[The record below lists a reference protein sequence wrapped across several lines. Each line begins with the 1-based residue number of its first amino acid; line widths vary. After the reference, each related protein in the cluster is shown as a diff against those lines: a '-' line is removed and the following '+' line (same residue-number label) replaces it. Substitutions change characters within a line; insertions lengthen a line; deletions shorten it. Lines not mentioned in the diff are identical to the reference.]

1 MDFYEIK
8 ERALKSGTTEVR
20 PAWRVLRFKDLMIR
34 GKSFYAVYN
43 PETHFWSTEE
53 YDLMRIVDA
62 DVARRFREASERV
75 DGSVWA
81 RYLGDYDSKTYS
93 DYKAWM
99 SKLPDVYHP
108 LDGGILFSDQTPRR
122 EDYATRTLTYSL
134 SDDPCP
140 AYEELMSTLYDP
152 DEREKLEWGIGA
164 VFTGDSKWIQKFF
177 VLYGSAGSG
186 KSTFLNLLSRL
197 LDDHICHFDAAA
209 LGLVSD
215 QFALEPFK
223 TNPRVA
229 IQHDGNLSRISDN
242 SRLNSLISHERMV
255 MNEKGKSLYEFKSEA
270 MLFIGTNLP
279 VRITDSKSGLTRRLI
294 DVEPSGRKLDIHRYN
309 DIMSRIE
316 DERGSVVNR
325 CIEVYKTKGSS
336 YYDDYKPIGMMSM
349 TNPIFNF
356 LDFYR
361 DELKD
366 EEGLPLRRIYDMY
379 KEYSQTYSDGNMY
392 PMYKFKDEIRDYFEE
407 FHDRLMIDGTYRRK
421 VYKGLR
427 ESKFSQGEK
436 TESPIPD
443 WTEMSE
449 RDSYLDEL
457 YKDQPAQYANEN
469 GLPAYHWDDVTTTL
483 KDLDTRKEHYVL
495 VPERDIVIDIDLDKD
510 RTRCLEEA
518 RKWIPSYAEL
528 SRSGGGVHIHY
539 RYPGDPSE
547 LSRMVAPGVECKVY
561 SGKSALRRR
570 LTECTDHQG
579 LTEVEVGY
587 LPVKEQPVIKQEV
600 MQSEKSIRKL
610 ISRNLRKEIHPGT
623 KPSID
628 FIKKIL
634 DDAYESGMPYDVSDI
649 RQKVLTFAMKST
661 HQADYCIKL
670 VQEMHFSS
678 EHDHEEEFEEPTDDD
693 TPIIFDVEVFP
704 NLFLVNWKVRG
715 SDEIQ
720 RMINP
725 MPNEI
730 SDLAEK
736 RLVGFNNR
744 RYDNHILY
752 GRILGYSNEQL
763 YHLSRKI
770 INNLIKEGFR
780 EAYNLSY
787 TDIYD
792 FAAKKQSL
800 KKWEIEL
807 GIHHKELGLPW
818 DEPVPEDRWEE
829 VAAYCD
835 NDVIATEKVW
845 DHLEADWEARQILAA
860 IAGLPVNSSTNNLTT
875 RIIFQ
880 GQRNTQQY
888 LRYTD
893 LSEMFPGYKYEYGK
907 STYRGEEVGE
917 GGYVY
922 AEPGYHENVALL
934 DIASMH
940 PTSIE
945 NLQLFGPYTKRY
957 SELKRARILIK
968 HKQLD
973 EARKILNGALAPYL
987 DDDSNLDA
995 LAYALKIALNS
1006 TYGLTAAKFDNPL
1019 RDPRNMDNIVAK
1031 RGALFMVDLK
1041 HFVQEKGYTVAHIKT
1056 DSIKI
1061 PNADDRIISEVFE
1074 FGRRYGYVFEHEA
1087 TYDRMLLANDAVYI
1101 AHDKDGWHATGKQF
1115 QEPLV
1120 FKTIFSG
1127 DPLDLEDVAQTRSVT
1142 TRMFLEFGEDDRKF
1156 VGRVGSFL
1164 PVDPGTPG
1172 AGRLVRENHRTDKE
1186 GNELISYGDVSGC
1199 KGYLWLDYEDVQ
1211 GDWRDVYDDRYG
1223 RQLVDAAMDQIRK
1236 WTDVDAFLTV

>member
-20 PAWRVLRFKDLMIR
+20 PAWHVLRFKDLMIR

-62 DVARRFREASERV
+62 DVARRFEEASERV

-108 LDGGILFSDQTPRR
+108 LDSKILFKDQSPRR
-122 EDYATRTLTYSL
+122 EDYATRTLSYSL

-152 DEREKLEWGIGA
+152 DEREKLEWGIGS

-186 KSTFLNLLSRL
+186 KSTVLNLISRL
-197 LDDHICHFDAAA
+197 LDDRASFFDAAA
-209 LGLVSD
+209 LGRPSD

-223 TNPRVA
+223 LNPRVA
-229 IQHDGNLSRISDN
+229 IQHDGNLSKIADN
-242 SRLNSLISHERMV
+242 SRLNSLISHESMV

-270 MLFIGTNLP
+270 MLFVGTNLP

-294 DVEPSGRKLDIHRYN
+294 DVEPSGRKLDIRRYN
-309 DIMSRIE
+309 YIMDRIE
-316 DERGSVVNR
+316 DERGSIVKH
-325 CIEVYKTKGSS
+325 CLDLYKSKGPS
-336 YYDDYKPIGMMSM
+336 YYDDYKPIGMMSK

-356 LDFYR
+356 LDFYQ
-361 DELKD
+361 DELDD
-366 EEGLPLRRIYDMY
+366 EDGVTLKRIYEMY
-379 KEYSQTYSDGNMY
+379 KEYSQTYSDGYMY
-392 PMYKFKDEIRDYFEE
+392 PMYRFKDEIRDYFEE
-407 FHDRLMIDGTYRRK
+407 FHDRIMIDGTRRRK
-421 VYKGLR
+421 VYKGLLK
-427 ESKFSQGEK
+427 SKFSQGEK

-443 WTEMSE
+443 WTDMSE
-449 RDSYLDEL
+449 RESYLDEL
-457 YKDQPAQYANEN
+457 YRDQPAQYANEN
-469 GLPAYHWDDVTTTL
+469 GLPSYRWDDVTTTL
-483 KDLDTRKEHYVL
+483 KDLDTGKEHYVL

-649 RQKVLTFAMKST
+649 RQKVLTFAMRST

-678 EHDHEEEFEEPTDDD
+678 EHDHEDEFEEPTDD

-725 MPNEI
+725 TPNEI

-752 GRILGYSNEQL
+752 GRMLGYSNEQL

-770 INNLIKEGFR
+770 ISNLIKEGFK

-800 KKWEIEL
+800 KRWEIEL

-818 DEPVPEDRWEE
+818 DEQVPEDRWEE
-829 VAAYCD
+829 VAAYCE

-845 DHLEADWEARQILAA
+845 DHLEADWEARQILAS

-968 HKQLD
+968 HKELD
-973 EARKILNGALAPYL
+973 EAREILNGALAPYL

-1019 RDPRNMDNIVAK
+1019 RDPRNVDNIVAK

-1164 PVDPGTPG
+1164 PVVPGTPG

-1199 KGYLWLDYEDVQ
+1199 KGYRWLDYEDVQ

-1236 WTDVDAFLTV
+1236 WTDVDTFLTV

>member
-43 PETHFWSTEE
+43 PDTHFWSTEE

-62 DVARRFREASERV
+62 DVARRFKEASERV

-108 LDGGILFSDQTPRR
+108 LDSGILFADQTPRR

-140 AYEELMSTLYDP
+140 AYDELISTLYDP
-152 DEREKLEWGIGA
+152 DEREKLEWGIGS

-186 KSTFLNLLSRL
+186 KSTVLNLISRL
-197 LDDHICHFDAAA
+197 LDDHIGKFDAAA
-209 LGLVSD
+209 LGRPSD

-223 TNPRVA
+223 SNPRVA
-229 IQHDGNLSRISDN
+229 IQHDGNLVRITDN
-242 SRLNSLISHERMV
+242 SRLNSLISHEPMV
-255 MNEKGKSLYEFKSEA
+255 MNEKGKSLYDFKSEA
-270 MLFIGTNLP
+270 MLFVGTNLP

-294 DVEPSGRKLDIHRYN
+294 DVEPSGRKLDIRRYN
-309 DIMSRIE
+309 DIMDRIE
-316 DERGSVVNR
+316 SERGSIVR
-325 CIEVYKTKGSS
+325 HCIEVYKTKGSS
-336 YYDDYKPIGMMSM
+336 YYDDYKPIGMMSK

-361 DELKD
+361 DELDD
-366 EEGLPLRRIYDMY
+366 EDGISLKRIYEMY
-379 KEYSQTYSDGNMY
+379 KEYSQTYSDGAMY

-407 FHDRLMIDGTYRRK
+407 FHDRLMIDGIYRRK
-421 VYKGLR
+421 VYKGLLK
-427 ESKFSQGEK
+427 SKFSQGKK

-443 WTEMSE
+443 WTDMSE

-457 YKDQPAQYANEN
+457 YKDQLAQYANEN
-469 GLPAYHWDDVTTTL
+469 GLPAYRWDDVTTTL

-547 LSRMVAPGVECKVY
+547 LSRMVAPGIECKVY

-587 LPVKEQPVIKQEV
+587 LPVKEQSVIKQEV

-670 VQEMHFSS
+670 VQEMRFSS
-678 EHDHEEEFEEPTDDD
+678 EHDHEEEFEEPTDD

-725 MPNEI
+725 TPNEI

-736 RLVGFNNR
+736 KLVGFNNR

-752 GRILGYSNEQL
+752 GRMLGYSNEQL

-770 INNLIKEGFR
+770 ISNLIREGFK

-800 KKWEIEL
+800 KRWEIEL

-845 DHLEADWEARQILAA
+845 DHLEADWEARQILAS

-922 AEPGYHENVALL
+922 AEPGYHKNVALL

-968 HKQLD
+968 HKELD

-987 DDDSNLDA
+987 DDESNLDA

-1019 RDPRNMDNIVAK
+1019 RDPRNVDNIVAK

-1074 FGRRYGYVFEHEA
+1074 FGRRYGYIFEHEA

-1199 KGYLWLDYEDVQ
+1199 KGYRWLDYEDVQ

>member
-62 DVARRFREASERV
+62 DVARRFEEASERV

-108 LDGGILFSDQTPRR
+108 LDGGILFADQTPRR

-197 LDDHICHFDAAA
+197 LDDHIGQFDAAA
-209 LGLVSD
+209 LGRPSD

-223 TNPRVA
+223 SNPRVA
-229 IQHDGNLSRISDN
+229 IQHDGNLARIADN
-242 SRLNSLISHERMV
+242 SRLNSLISHETMV
-255 MNEKGKSLYEFKSEA
+255 MNEKGKSLYSFTPEA
-270 MLFIGTNLP
+270 MLFVGTNLP

-294 DVEPSGRKLDIHRYN
+294 DVEPSGRKLDIRRYN
-309 DIMSRIE
+309 DIMDRIE
-316 DERGSVVNR
+316 DERGSIANH
-325 CIEVYKTKGSS
+325 CIKLYRTKGSS
-336 YYDDYKPIGMMSM
+336 YYDDYKPIGMMSK

-356 LDFYR
+356 LDFYS
-361 DELKD
+361 DELDTEDGVSLK
-366 EEGLPLRRIYDMY
+366 RIYEMY
-379 KEYSQTYSDGNMY
+379 KEYSQSYSDGYVY
-392 PMYKFKDEIRDYFEE
+392 PMFRFKDEIRDYFEE
-407 FHDRLMIDGTYRRK
+407 FHDRIMIHGVSRRK
-421 VYKGLR
+421 VYKGLLK
-427 ESKFSQGEK
+427 SKFSQGER

-443 WTEMSE
+443 WTDMSE

-469 GLPAYHWDDVTTTL
+469 GLPAYRWDDVTTTL
-483 KDLDTRKEHYVL
+483 KDLDTGKEHYVL

-561 SGKSALRRR
+561 SGKSSLRRR

-579 LTEVEVGY
+579 LTEVEIGY

-600 MQSEKSIRKL
+600 MQNEKSIRKL

-678 EHDHEEEFEEPTDDD
+678 EQDHEEDFEEPTDD

-725 MPNEI
+725 TPNEI

-736 RLVGFNNR
+736 KLVGFNNR

-770 INNLIKEGFR
+770 ITNLIREGFK

-800 KKWEIEL
+800 KRWEIEL

-818 DEPVPEDRWEE
+818 DEPVPEERWEE

-845 DHLEADWEARQILAA
+845 DHLEADWEARQILAS

-907 STYRGEEVGE
+907 STYRGEAVGE

-968 HKQLD
+968 HKELD

-987 DDDSNLDA
+987 DDESNLDA

-1019 RDPRNMDNIVAK
+1019 RDPRNVDNIVAK

-1074 FGRRYGYVFEHEA
+1074 FGRRYGYIFEHEA

-1101 AHDKDGWHATGKQF
+1101 AHDEDGWHATGKQF

-1223 RQLVDAAMDQIRK
+1223 RQLVDAALEQIGK

>member
-62 DVARRFREASERV
+62 DVARHFKETSERV
-75 DGSVWA
+75 EGSVWP

-108 LDGGILFSDQTPRR
+108 LDGGILFQNQTPRR
-122 EDYATRTLTYSL
+122 EDYATRTLSYSL

-152 DEREKLEWGIGA
+152 DEREKLEWGIGS
-164 VFTGDSKWIQKFF
+164 VFTGDSAWIQKFF

-186 KSTFLNLLSRL
+186 KSTVLNLISRL
-197 LDDHICHFDAAA
+197 LDDHIGKFDAAS
-209 LGLVSD
+209 LGRPSD

-223 TNPRVA
+223 SNPRVA
-229 IQHDGNLSRISDN
+229 IQHDGNLARIADN
-242 SRLNSLISHERMV
+242 TRLNSLVSHEPMV
-255 MNEKGKSLYEFKSEA
+255 MNEKGKSLYTFKSEA
-270 MLFIGTNLP
+270 MLFVGTNLP

-294 DVEPSGRKLDIHRYN
+294 DVEPSGRKLDIRRYN
-309 DIMSRIE
+309 DIMDRIE
-316 DERGSVVNR
+316 DERGSIVKHCVDL
-325 CIEVYKTKGSS
+325 YKSKGSS
-336 YYDDYKPIGMMSM
+336 YYDDYKPIGMMSK

-356 LDFYR
+356 LDFYQ
-361 DELKD
+361 DELND
-366 EEGLPLRRIYDMY
+366 EEGVSLKRIYEMY

-392 PMYKFKDEIRDYFEE
+392 PMFRFKDEIRDYFEE
-407 FHDRLMIDGTYRRK
+407 FHDRIMIDGVSRRK
-421 VYKGLR
+421 VYKGLLK
-427 ESKFSQGEK
+427 SKFSQGEK

-443 WTEMSE
+443 WTDMSE

-469 GLPAYHWDDVTTTL
+469 GLPAYRWDDVTTTL

-587 LPVKEQPVIKQEV
+587 LPVKEQSVIKQEV

-649 RQKVLTFAMKST
+649 RQKVLTFAMRST

-678 EHDHEEEFEEPTDDD
+678 EQDHEEEFEEPTDD

-715 SDEIQ
+715 SNEIQ

-725 MPNEI
+725 TPNEI

-752 GRILGYSNEQL
+752 GRMLGYSNEQL

-770 INNLIKEGFR
+770 ISNLIKEGFK

-800 KKWEIEL
+800 KRWEIEL

-818 DEPVPEDRWEE
+818 DEPVPEDSWEE

-845 DHLEADWEARQILAA
+845 DHLEADWEARQILAS

-893 LSEMFPGYKYEYGK
+893 LSEMFQGYKYEYGK

-968 HKQLD
+968 HKELG
-973 EARKILNGALAPYL
+973 EAREILNGALAPYL
-987 DDDSNLDA
+987 DDESNLDA

-1019 RDPRNMDNIVAK
+1019 RDPRNVDNIVAK

-1156 VGRVGSFL
+1156 VGRVGSFI
-1164 PVDPGTPG
+1164 PVVSGTPG

>member
-43 PETHFWSTEE
+43 PETHFWSTDE

-62 DVARRFREASERV
+62 DVARRFEEASKRV

-81 RYLGDYDSKTYS
+81 RYLGDYDSKTYT

-99 SKLPDVYHP
+99 SRLPDIHHP
-108 LDGGILFSDQTPRR
+108 LDSKILFKDQSPRR
-122 EDYATRTLTYSL
+122 EDYVTRTLSYSL

-164 VFTGDSKWIQKFF
+164 VFAGDSKWIQKFF

-186 KSTFLNLLSRL
+186 KSTVLNLISRL
-197 LDDHICHFDAAA
+197 MDDQVSFFDAAA
-209 LGLVSD
+209 LGRASD

-223 TNPRVA
+223 SNPRVA
-229 IQHDGNLSRISDN
+229 IQHDGNLVKITDN
-242 SRLNSLISHERMV
+242 SRLNSLISHESMV

-270 MLFIGTNLP
+270 MLFVGTNLP

-309 DIMSRIE
+309 DIMDRIE
-316 DERGSVVNR
+316 GERGSIVKH
-325 CIEVYKTKGSS
+325 CMDLYKSKGSS
-336 YYDDYKPIGMMSM
+336 YYDDYKPISMMSK

-356 LDFYR
+356 LDFYQ
-361 DELKD
+361 DELD
-366 EEGLPLRRIYDMY
+366 DAEGVTLKRIYEMY
-379 KEYSQTYSDGNMY
+379 KEYSQTYSDGSMY

-407 FHDRLMIDGTYRRK
+407 FHDRLMIDGDRRRK
-421 VYKGLR
+421 VYKGLLK
-427 ESKFSQGEK
+427 SKFSQGEK
-436 TESPIPD
+436 TESPISD
-443 WTEMSE
+443 WTDMSE

-457 YKDQPAQYANEN
+457 YKDQSAQYANES
-469 GLPAYHWDDVTTTL
+469 GLPAYRWDDVTTTL

-518 RKWIPSYAEL
+518 RKWVPSYAEL

-587 LPVKEQPVIKQEV
+587 LPVKEQSVIKQEV

-661 HQADYCIKL
+661 HQSDYCIKL

-678 EHDHEEEFEEPTDDD
+678 EHDHEEEFEEPTDD

-725 MPNEI
+725 TPNEI

-736 RLVGFNNR
+736 KLVGFNNR

-752 GRILGYSNEQL
+752 GRMLGYSNIQL

-770 INNLIKEGFR
+770 INNLIKEGFK

-800 KKWEIEL
+800 KRWEIEL

-845 DHLEADWEARQILAA
+845 DNLEADWEARQILAS

-917 GGYVY
+917 GGYVSS
-922 AEPGYHENVALL
+922 EPGYHENVALL

-957 SELKRARILIK
+957 SELKKARILIK
-968 HKQLD
+968 HKELD

-987 DDDSNLDA
+987 DDESNLDA

-1019 RDPRNMDNIVAK
+1019 RDPRNVDNIVAK

-1074 FGRRYGYVFEHEA
+1074 FGKKYGYTFEHEA
-1087 TYDRMLLANDAVYI
+1087 TYDRMLLVNDAVYI

-1115 QEPLV
+1115 QEPV
-1120 FKTIFSG
+1120 VYKTLFTG
-1127 DPLDLEDVAQTRSVT
+1127 DPLALEDVAQTRSVT
-1142 TRMFLEFGEDDRKF
+1142 TRMLLEFGENDRKF

-1164 PVDPGTPG
+1164 PVVPGTPG

-1199 KGYLWLDYEDVQ
+1199 KGYRWLDYEDVQ

-1223 RQLVDAAMDQIRK
+1223 RQLVDAALDQIRK

>member
-1 MDFYEIK
+1 
-8 ERALKSGTTEVR
+8 
-20 PAWRVLRFKDLMIR
+20 
-34 GKSFYAVYN
+34 
-43 PETHFWSTEE
+43 
-53 YDLMRIVDA
+53 
-62 DVARRFREASERV
+62 
-75 DGSVWA
+75 
-81 RYLGDYDSKTYS
+81 
-93 DYKAWM
+93 
-99 SKLPDVYHP
+99 
-108 LDGGILFSDQTPRR
+108 
-122 EDYATRTLTYSL
+122 
-134 SDDPCP
+134 
-140 AYEELMSTLYDP
+140 
-152 DEREKLEWGIGA
+152 
-164 VFTGDSKWIQKFF
+164 
-177 VLYGSAGSG
+177 
-186 KSTFLNLLSRL
+186 
-197 LDDHICHFDAAA
+197 
-209 LGLVSD
+209 
-215 QFALEPFK
+215 
-223 TNPRVA
+223 
-229 IQHDGNLSRISDN
+229 
-242 SRLNSLISHERMV
+242 
-255 MNEKGKSLYEFKSEA
+255 MNEKGKSLYTFKSEA
-270 MLFIGTNLP
+270 MLFVGTNLP

-294 DVEPSGRKLDIHRYN
+294 DVEPSGRKLDIRRYN
-309 DIMSRIE
+309 DIMDRIE
-316 DERGSVVNR
+316 GERGSIVNH
-325 CIEVYKTKGSS
+325 CIEVYKAKGSS
-336 YYDDYKPIGMMSM
+336 YYDDYKPISMMSK

-366 EEGLPLRRIYDMY
+366 EEGLPLRRIYEMY
-379 KEYSQTYSDGNMY
+379 KEYSQAYSDGHVY
-392 PMYKFKDEIRDYFEE
+392 PMYKFKDEIQDYFEE
-407 FHDRLMIDGTYRRK
+407 FHDRLMIDGVYRRK

-469 GLPAYHWDDVTTTL
+469 GLPSYRWDDVTTTL

-579 LTEVEVGY
+579 LTEVEIGY

-600 MQSEKSIRKL
+600 MQNEKSIRKL

-678 EHDHEEEFEEPTDDD
+678 EHDHEEEFEEPTDD

-725 MPNEI
+725 TPNEI

-736 RLVGFNNR
+736 KLVGFNNR

-752 GRILGYSNEQL
+752 GRMLGYSNEQL

-770 INNLIKEGFR
+770 ISNLIKEGFK

-800 KKWEIEL
+800 KRWEIEL

-818 DEPVPEDRWEE
+818 DEPVPEEMWEE

-860 IAGLPVNSSTNNLTT
+860 IAGLPVNSSTNKLTT
-875 RIIFQ
+875 QIIFQ
-880 GQRNTQQY
+880 GQRDTQKY
-888 LRYTD
+888 LQYTD

-922 AEPGYHENVALL
+922 AEPGCHENVALL

-968 HKQLD
+968 HKELD

-987 DDDSNLDA
+987 DDESNLDA

-1019 RDPRNMDNIVAK
+1019 RDPRNVDNIVAK

-1074 FGRRYGYVFEHEA
+1074 FGRRYGYMFEHEA

-1186 GNELISYGDVSGC
+1186 GNELIYYGDVSGC
-1199 KGYLWLDYEDVQ
+1199 KGYRWLDYEDVQ

-1236 WTDVDAFLTV
+1236 WTDVDIFLAA

>member
-43 PETHFWSTEE
+43 PETHFWSTDE

-62 DVARRFREASERV
+62 DVSRRFEEASERV
-75 DGSVWA
+75 DGSIWA
-81 RYLGDYDSKTYS
+81 RYLGDYDSKTYT

-99 SKLPDVYHP
+99 SKLPDVYRP
-108 LDGGILFSDQTPRR
+108 LDSKILFADQTPRR

-152 DEREKLEWGIGA
+152 DEREKLEWGIGS
-164 VFTGDSKWIQKFF
+164 VFAGDSKWIQKFF

-270 MLFIGTNLP
+270 MLFVGTNLP

-309 DIMSRIE
+309 DIMSHIE
-316 DERGSVVNR
+316 EERGSIVR
-325 CIEVYKTKGSS
+325 HCIEVYRTKGSS
-336 YYDDYKPIGMMSM
+336 YYDDYKPIGMMSK

-366 EEGLPLRRIYDMY
+366 EEGVPLRRIYDMY

-427 ESKFSQGEK
+427 ESKFSQGDK
-436 TESPIPD
+436 SESPIPD
-443 WTEMSE
+443 WTDMSE
-449 RDSYLDEL
+449 RGSYLDEL

-469 GLPAYHWDDVTTTL
+469 GLPSYRWDDVTTTL

-510 RTRCLEEA
+510 RARCLEEA

-570 LTECTDHQG
+570 LTECTNHQG
-579 LTEVEVGY
+579 LTEVEIGY
-587 LPVKEQPVIKQEV
+587 LPIKEQPVIKQEV
-600 MQSEKSIRKL
+600 MQNEKSIRKL

-678 EHDHEEEFEEPTDDD
+678 EQDHEEDFEEPTDD

-725 MPNEI
+725 TPNEI

-752 GRILGYSNEQL
+752 GRMLGYSNEQL

-770 INNLIKEGFR
+770 ISNLIKEGFK

-800 KKWEIEL
+800 KRWEIEL

-845 DHLEADWEARQILAA
+845 DHLEADWEARQILAS

-888 LRYTD
+888 LRYTE

-968 HKQLD
+968 HKELD

-987 DDDSNLDA
+987 DDESNLDA

-1019 RDPRNMDNIVAK
+1019 RDPRNVDNIVAK

-1164 PVDPGTPG
+1164 PVVPGTPG

-1223 RQLVDAAMDQIRK
+1223 RQLVDAAMDQIGK

>member
-20 PAWRVLRFKDLMIR
+20 PAWRILRFKDLMIR

-62 DVARRFREASERV
+62 DVTRRFEEASERV

-99 SKLPDVYHP
+99 SKLPDVHHP
-108 LDGGILFSDQTPRR
+108 LDSKILFADQTPRR
-122 EDYATRTLTYSL
+122 EDYVTRRLSYSL
-134 SDDPCP
+134 SDGPCP

-186 KSTFLNLLSRL
+186 KSTVLNLISRL
-197 LDDHICHFDAAA
+197 MDDRIAFFDAAA
-209 LGLVSD
+209 LGRASD

-223 TNPRVA
+223 SNPRVA
-229 IQHDGNLSRISDN
+229 IQHDGNLVRITDN
-242 SRLNSLISHERMV
+242 SRLNSLISHESMV
-255 MNEKGKSLYEFKSEA
+255 MNEKGKSLYTFKSEA
-270 MLFIGTNLP
+270 MLFVGTNLP

-309 DIMSRIE
+309 EIMDRIE
-316 DERGSVVNR
+316 DERGSIVNH
-325 CIEVYKTKGSS
+325 CIKVYRTKGSS
-336 YYDDYKPIGMMSM
+336 YYDDYKPIGMMSK

-356 LDFYR
+356 LDFYS
-361 DELKD
+361 DELDSEDGISLK
-366 EEGLPLRRIYDMY
+366 RIYEMY
-379 KEYSQTYSDGNMY
+379 KEYSQTYSDGAMY

-407 FHDRLMIDGTYRRK
+407 FHDRIMLDGVSRRK
-421 VYKGLR
+421 VYKGFLK
-427 ESKFSQGEK
+427 SKFSQGEK
-436 TESPIPD
+436 LESPIPD
-443 WTEMSE
+443 WTDMSE

-469 GLPAYHWDDVTTTL
+469 GLPAYRWDDVTTTL

-587 LPVKEQPVIKQEV
+587 LPVKEQSVIKQEV

-634 DDAYESGMPYDVSDI
+634 DDAYESGMSYDVSDI

-678 EHDHEEEFEEPTDDD
+678 EHDHEEEFEEPTDD

-725 MPNEI
+725 TPNEI

-736 RLVGFNNR
+736 KLVGFNNR

-752 GRILGYSNEQL
+752 GRMLGYSNEQL

-770 INNLIKEGFR
+770 INNLIKEGFK

-800 KKWEIEL
+800 KRWEIEL

-845 DHLEADWEARQILAA
+845 DHLEADWEARQILAS

-968 HKQLD
+968 HKELD
-973 EARKILNGALAPYL
+973 EAREILNGALAPYL
-987 DDDSNLDA
+987 DDESNLDA

-1019 RDPRNMDNIVAK
+1019 RDPRNVDNIVAK

-1041 HFVQEKGYTVAHIKT
+1041 HFVQEKGYAVAHIKT

-1074 FGRRYGYVFEHEA
+1074 FGRRYGYIFEHEA

-1127 DPLDLEDVAQTRSVT
+1127 DSLDLEDVAQTRSVT

-1164 PVDPGTPG
+1164 PVVPGTPG

-1199 KGYLWLDYEDVQ
+1199 KGYRWLDYEDVQ

>member
-43 PETHFWSTEE
+43 PDTHFWSTEE
-53 YDLMRIVDA
+53 YDLMQIVDA
-62 DVARRFREASERV
+62 DVARRFEEASERV

-108 LDGGILFSDQTPRR
+108 LDGGILFANQIPRR

-140 AYEELMSTLYDP
+140 AYEELMSALYDP

-186 KSTFLNLLSRL
+186 KSTVLNLISRL
-197 LDDHICHFDAAA
+197 LDGHVGQFDAAA
-209 LGLVSD
+209 LGRPSD

-223 TNPRVA
+223 SNPRVA
-229 IQHDGNLSRISDN
+229 IQHDGNLARIADN
-242 SRLNSLISHERMV
+242 SRLNSLVSHEKMV
-255 MNEKGKSLYEFKSEA
+255 MNEKGKSLYSFTSEA
-270 MLFIGTNLP
+270 MLFVGTNLP

-309 DIMSRIE
+309 DIMDRIE
-316 DERGSVVNR
+316 EERGSIVNH
-325 CIEVYKTKGSS
+325 CIKVYRTKGSS
-336 YYDDYKPIGMMSM
+336 YYDDYKPIGMMSK

-356 LDFYR
+356 LDFYS
-361 DELKD
+361 DELND
-366 EEGLPLRRIYDMY
+366 EDGISLKRIYEMY
-379 KEYSQTYSDGNMY
+379 KEYSQSYSDGYVY
-392 PMYKFKDEIRDYFEE
+392 PMFRFKDEIRDYFEE
-407 FHDRLMIDGTYRRK
+407 FHDRIMINGVSRRK
-421 VYKGLR
+421 VYKGLLK
-427 ESKFSQGEK
+427 SNFSQGEK
-436 TESPIPD
+436 SESPIPD
-443 WTEMSE
+443 WTDMSE
-449 RDSYLDEL
+449 RESYLDEL
-457 YKDQPAQYANEN
+457 YKDQPAQYANKN
-469 GLPAYHWDDVTTTL
+469 GLPAYRWDDVTTTL

-539 RYPGDPSE
+539 QYPGDPSE

-587 LPVKEQPVIKQEV
+587 LPVKEQSVIKQEV

-670 VQEMHFSS
+670 IQEMHFSS
-678 EHDHEEEFEEPTDDD
+678 EHYHEEEFEEPTDDD

-725 MPNEI
+725 TPNEI
-730 SDLAEK
+730 SDFAEK

-752 GRILGYSNEQL
+752 GRMLGYSNEQL

-770 INNLIKEGFR
+770 ISNLIKEGFK

-800 KKWEIEL
+800 KRWEIEL

-818 DEPVPEDRWEE
+818 DKPVPEDRWEE

-845 DHLEADWEARQILAA
+845 DHLEADWEARQILAS

-893 LSEMFPGYKYEYGK
+893 LSEMFTGYKYEYGK

-968 HKQLD
+968 HKELD
-973 EARKILNGALAPYL
+973 EARKVLNGALAPYL
-987 DDDSNLDA
+987 DDESKLDA

-1019 RDPRNMDNIVAK
+1019 RDPRNVDNIVAK

-1127 DPLDLEDVAQTRSVT
+1127 DPLGLEDVAQTRSVT

-1164 PVDPGTPG
+1164 PVVPGTPG

-1186 GNELISYGDVSGC
+1186 GNEIISYGDISGC

-1223 RQLVDAAMDQIRK
+1223 RQLVDAALDQIRK

>member
-1 MDFYEIK
+1 
-8 ERALKSGTTEVR
+8 
-20 PAWRVLRFKDLMIR
+20 MIR

-43 PETHFWSTEE
+43 PETHFWSTDE
-53 YDLMRIVDA
+53 YDLTRIVDA
-62 DVARRFREASERV
+62 DIARHFKKTSERV
-75 DGSVWA
+75 EGSVWA
-81 RYLGDYDSKTYS
+81 RYLGDYDSKTYA
-93 DYKAWM
+93 DYKSWL
-99 SKLPDVYHP
+99 SKLPDTHHP
-108 LDGGILFSDQTPRR
+108 LDGKILYVDQTPRR
-122 EDYATRTLTYSL
+122 EDYATRTLSYSL
-134 SDDPCP
+134 SDEPCT
-140 AYEELMSTLYDP
+140 AYEELMNTLYDP
-152 DEREKLEWGIGA
+152 DEREKLEWAIGS

-186 KSTFLNLLSRL
+186 KSTVLNLISRL
-197 LDDHICHFDAAA
+197 LDDHIGQFDAAA
-209 LGLVSD
+209 LGRPGD

-223 TNPRVA
+223 SNPRVA
-229 IQHDGNLSRISDN
+229 IQHDGNLARIADN
-242 SRLNSLISHERMV
+242 SRLNSLISHEPMV

-270 MLFIGTNLP
+270 MLFVGTNLP

-309 DIMSRIE
+309 YLMDRIE
-316 DERGSVVNR
+316 DERGSIVKHCVDL
-325 CIEVYKTKGSS
+325 YKSKGPS
-336 YYDDYKPIGMMSM
+336 YYDDYKPIGMMSK

-356 LDFYR
+356 LDFYQ
-361 DELKD
+361 DELDD
-366 EEGLPLRRIYDMY
+366 EDGVTLKRIYEMY
-379 KEYSQTYSDGNMY
+379 KEYSQTYSDGVMY

-407 FHDRLMIDGTYRRK
+407 FHDRVMVDGNRRRK
-421 VYKGLR
+421 VYKGLLK
-427 ESKFSQGEK
+427 SKFSQGEK
-436 TESPIPD
+436 TESPILD
-443 WTEMSE
+443 WTDMCE

-469 GLPAYHWDDVTTTL
+469 GLPSYRWDDVTTTL

-678 EHDHEEEFEEPTDDD
+678 EHDHEEEFEEPTDD

-725 MPNEI
+725 TPNEI

-752 GRILGYSNEQL
+752 GRMLGYSNEQL
-763 YHLSRKI
+763 YRLSHKI
-770 INNLIKEGFR
+770 ISNLIREGFK

-800 KKWEIEL
+800 KRWEIEL

-845 DHLEADWEARQILAA
+845 DHLEADWKARQILAS

-968 HKQLD
+968 HKELD

-987 DDDSNLDA
+987 DDESNLDA

-1019 RDPRNMDNIVAK
+1019 RDPRNVDNIVAK

-1074 FGRRYGYVFEHEA
+1074 FGRRYGYIFEHEA

-1199 KGYLWLDYEDVQ
+1199 KGYRWLDYEDVQ

-1223 RQLVDAAMDQIRK
+1223 RQLVDAAMDQIGK
-1236 WTDVDAFLTV
+1236 WTDVDAFLAA

>member
-62 DVARRFREASERV
+62 DVARRFKEASERV

-99 SKLPDVYHP
+99 SKLPDVYSP
-108 LDGGILFSDQTPRR
+108 LDSKILFKDQSPRR
-122 EDYATRTLTYSL
+122 EDHVTRTLSYSL

-140 AYEELMSTLYDP
+140 AYEELMNTLYDP
-152 DEREKLEWGIGA
+152 DEREKLEWGIGS
-164 VFTGDSKWIQKFF
+164 VFAGDSKWIQKFF

-186 KSTFLNLLSRL
+186 KSTILNLISRL
-197 LDDHICHFDAAA
+197 LDDRIAFFDAAA
-209 LGLVSD
+209 LGRASD

-223 TNPRVA
+223 SNPRVA

-242 SRLNSLISHERMV
+242 SRLNSLISHENLV
-255 MNEKGKSLYEFKSEA
+255 MNEKGKSLYTFKPEA
-270 MLFIGTNLP
+270 MLFVGTNLP

-294 DVEPSGRKLDIHRYN
+294 DVEPSGRKLNIRRYN
-309 DIMSRIE
+309 DIVDRIE
-316 DERGSVVNR
+316 SERGSIVNH
-325 CIEVYKTKGSS
+325 CIEVYRTKGSS
-336 YYDDYKPIGMMSM
+336 YYDDYTPIGMMSK

-366 EEGLPLRRIYDMY
+366 GEGLPLRRIYEMY
-379 KEYSQTYSDGNMY
+379 KEYSQAYSDGNMY

-436 TESPIPD
+436 TESPISD
-443 WTEMSE
+443 WTDMSE

-469 GLPAYHWDDVTTTL
+469 GLPSYRWGDVTTTL

-510 RTRCLEEA
+510 RTRCIEEA

-570 LTECTDHQG
+570 LTECTDHQS

-649 RQKVLTFAMKST
+649 RQKVLTFAMRST

-678 EHDHEEEFEEPTDDD
+678 EHDHEEEFEEPTDD

-725 MPNEI
+725 TPNEI

-736 RLVGFNNR
+736 KLVGFNNR

-770 INNLIKEGFR
+770 ISNLIKEGFK

-800 KKWEIEL
+800 KRWEIEL

-845 DHLEADWEARQILAA
+845 DHLEADWEARQILAS

-968 HKQLD
+968 HKELD
-973 EARKILNGALAPYL
+973 EARGILNGALAPYL
-987 DDDSNLDA
+987 DDESNLDA

-1019 RDPRNMDNIVAK
+1019 RDPRNVDNIVAK

-1199 KGYLWLDYEDVQ
+1199 KGYRWLDYEDVH

-1223 RQLVDAAMDQIRK
+1223 RQLVDAALDQIRK

>member
-62 DVARRFREASERV
+62 DVARRFEEASKRV

-81 RYLGDYDSKTYS
+81 RYLGDYDSKTYA
-93 DYKAWM
+93 DYKSWM

-108 LDGGILFSDQTPRR
+108 LDGGILFENQTPRR
-122 EDYATRTLTYSL
+122 EDYATRTLSYSL

-152 DEREKLEWGIGA
+152 DEREKLEWGIGS
-164 VFTGDSKWIQKFF
+164 VFTGDSAWIQKFF

-186 KSTFLNLLSRL
+186 KSTVLNLISRL
-197 LDDHICHFDAAA
+197 LDDHIGKFDAAS
-209 LGLVSD
+209 LGRPSD

-223 TNPRVA
+223 SNPRVA
-229 IQHDGNLSRISDN
+229 IQHDGNLARIADN
-242 SRLNSLISHERMV
+242 TRLNSLVSHEPMV
-255 MNEKGKSLYEFKSEA
+255 MNEKGKSLYTFKSEA
-270 MLFIGTNLP
+270 MLFVGTNLP

-309 DIMSRIE
+309 DIMDQIE
-316 DERGSVVNR
+316 EERGSIVKH
-325 CIEVYKTKGSS
+325 CMDFYKSKGPS
-336 YYDDYKPIGMMSM
+336 YYDDYKPIGMMSK

-356 LDFYR
+356 LDFYQ
-361 DELKD
+361 DELNN
-366 EEGLPLRRIYDMY
+366 EEGVSLKRIYEMY

-392 PMYKFKDEIRDYFEE
+392 PMFRFKDEIRDYFEE
-407 FHDRLMIDGTYRRK
+407 FHDRIMIDGVSRRK
-421 VYKGLR
+421 VYKGLLK
-427 ESKFSQGEK
+427 SKFSQGEK
-436 TESPIPD
+436 TESPVSD
-443 WTEMSE
+443 WTDMSE

-457 YKDQPAQYANEN
+457 YKNQPAQYSNEN
-469 GLPAYHWDDVTTTL
+469 GLPAYRWDNVTTTL

-570 LTECTDHQG
+570 LSECTDHQG

-587 LPVKEQPVIKQEV
+587 LPVKEQSVIKQEV

-678 EHDHEEEFEEPTDDD
+678 EHDHEEDFEESTDD
-693 TPIIFDVEVFP
+693 TPIIFDVEVFL

-715 SDEIQ
+715 SNEIQ

-725 MPNEI
+725 TPNEI

-736 RLVGFNNR
+736 KLVGFNNR

-752 GRILGYSNEQL
+752 GRMLGYSNEQL

-770 INNLIKEGFR
+770 INNLIREGFK

-800 KKWEIEL
+800 KRWEIEL

-845 DHLEADWEARQILAA
+845 DHLEADWEARQILAS
-860 IAGLPVNSSTNNLTT
+860 IAGLHVNSSTNNLTT

-968 HKQLD
+968 HKELD

-987 DDDSNLDA
+987 DDESNLDA

-1019 RDPRNMDNIVAK
+1019 RDPRNVDNIVAK

>member
-20 PAWRVLRFKDLMIR
+20 PAWRVHQFKDLMVR

-43 PETHFWSTEE
+43 PETHFWTTDE
-53 YDLMRIVDA
+53 YDLVRIVDA
-62 DVARRFREASERV
+62 DVTRHFQEASKRV
-75 DGSVWA
+75 DGSVWP

-93 DYKAWM
+93 EYKAWV
-99 SKLPDVYHP
+99 SKLSDAYRP
-108 LDGGILFSDQTPRR
+108 LDSKILFANQTPRR
-122 EDYATRTLTYSL
+122 EDYATRTLSYSL

-152 DEREKLEWGIGA
+152 DEREKLEWGIGSI
-164 VFTGDSKWIQKFF
+164 FTGDSAWIQKFF

-186 KSTFLNLLSRL
+186 KSTVLNLITRL
-197 LDDHICHFDAAA
+197 LDGHIGRFDAAA
-209 LGLVSD
+209 LGRPSD

-223 TNPRVA
+223 SNPRVA
-229 IQHDGNLSRISDN
+229 IQHDGNLSRIADN
-242 SRLNSLISHERMV
+242 SRLNSLVSHETMV
-255 MNEKGKSLYEFKSEA
+255 MNEKGKSLYDFTSEA

-294 DVEPSGRKLDIHRYN
+294 DVEPSGRKLDIRRYKE
-309 DIMSRIE
+309 IMSRIE
-316 DERGSVVNR
+316 DERGAIVKH
-325 CIEVYKTKGSS
+325 CIDLYRSKGSS

-356 LDFYR
+356 LDFYQ
-361 DELKD
+361 DELDD
-366 EEGLPLRRIYDMY
+366 EDGVPLKRIYEMY
-379 KEYSQTYSDGNMY
+379 KEYSQAYSDGTMY

-407 FHDRLMIDGTYRRK
+407 FHDRLWIDGSYRRK
-421 VYKGLR
+421 VYKGLLK
-427 ESKFSQGEK
+427 SKFSQGEK
-436 TESPIPD
+436 KESPISD
-443 WTEMSE
+443 WTEMKEQS
-449 RDSYLDEL
+449 SYLDEL
-457 YKDQPAQYANEN
+457 YKDRPAQYANEN
-469 GLPAYHWDDVTTTL
+469 GLPAKRWDDVTTTL

-495 VPERDIVIDIDLDKD
+495 APEQDVVIDIDLDKD
-510 RTRCLEEA
+510 RDKCLEEA
-518 RKWIPSYAEL
+518 RRWVPSYAEL
-528 SRSGGGVHIHY
+528 SRSGGGIHIHY
-539 RYPGDPSE
+539 RYSGDPSV
-547 LSRMVAPGVECKVY
+547 LSRLVRPGVECKVY

-570 LTECTDHQG
+570 LTECTSHQG
-579 LTEVEVGY
+579 LTTVEDGY
-587 LPVKEQPVIKQEV
+587 LPVKEKPLIRQEV
-600 MQSEKSIRKL
+600 MQNEKSIRKL
-610 ISRNLRKEIHPGT
+610 IERNLRKEFHPGT

-628 FIKKIL
+628 FIMKVL
-634 DDAYESGMPYDVSDI
+634 TDAKESGMDYDVSDM

-670 VQEMHFSS
+670 VQEMPFSS
-678 EHDHEEEFEEPTDDD
+678 ESDHEETYEEPDDG
-693 TPIIFDVEVFP
+693 TPIIYDVEVFP

-715 SDEIQ
+715 ADKIQ

-725 MPNEI
+725 TPNEI
-730 SDLAEK
+730 SDLVERK
-736 RLVGFNNR
+736 LVGFNNR

-792 FAAKKQSL
+792 SAAKKQSL

-818 DEPVPEDRWEE
+818 DEPVPEEMWEE

-860 IAGLPVNSSTNNLTT
+860 IAGLPVNSSTNKLTT
-875 RIIFQ
+875 QIIFQ
-880 GQRNTQQY
+880 GQRDTQKY
-888 LRYTD
+888 LQYTD
-893 LSEMFPGYKYEYGK
+893 LSETFPGYKYEYGK

-917 GGYVY
+917 GGYVSS
-922 AEPGYHENVALL
+922 EPGYHENVALL

-957 SELKRARILIK
+957 SELKKARILIK
-968 HKQLD
+968 HKELD

-1019 RDPRNMDNIVAK
+1019 RDPRNVDNIVAK

-1074 FGRRYGYVFEHEA
+1074 FGKKYGYTFEHEA
-1087 TYDRMLLANDAVYI
+1087 TYDRMVLVNDAVYI

-1115 QEPLV
+1115 QEPV
-1120 FKTIFSG
+1120 VYKTLFTG
-1127 DPLDLEDVAQTRSVT
+1127 DPLALEDVAQTRSVT
-1142 TRMFLEFGEDDRKF
+1142 TRMLLEFGENDRKF
-1156 VGRVGSFL
+1156 VGRVGRFI
-1164 PVDPGTPG
+1164 PVVPGTPG
-1172 AGRLVRENHRTDKE
+1172 AGRLVRENHRVDKE
-1186 GNELISYGDVSGC
+1186 GNEIMSYGDVGGC
-1199 KGYLWLDYEDVQ
+1199 KGYLWLDYEDA
-1211 GDWRDVYDDRYG
+1211 GDDWRAKLDNRYG
-1223 RQLVDAAMDQIRK
+1223 RELVDAARGQIQK
-1236 WTDVDAFLTV
+1236 YTDADAFLAT

>member
-62 DVARRFREASERV
+62 DVARRFEEASERV

-108 LDGGILFSDQTPRR
+108 LDGGILFADQTPRR
-122 EDYATRTLTYSL
+122 EDYSTRTLTYSL

-186 KSTFLNLLSRL
+186 KSTVLNLISRL
-197 LDDHICHFDAAA
+197 LDDRIGQFDAAA
-209 LGLVSD
+209 LGRPSD

-223 TNPRVA
+223 SNPRVA
-229 IQHDGNLSRISDN
+229 IQHDGNLARIADN
-242 SRLNSLISHERMV
+242 SRLNSLVSHETMV
-255 MNEKGKSLYEFKSEA
+255 MNEKGKSLYTFKSEA
-270 MLFIGTNLP
+270 MLFVGTNLP

-309 DIMSRIE
+309 DIMDRIE
-316 DERGSVVNR
+316 DERGSIVNH
-325 CIEVYKTKGSS
+325 CIKVYRTKGSS
-336 YYDDYKPIGMMSM
+336 YYDDYKPIGMMSK

-356 LDFYR
+356 LDFYS
-361 DELKD
+361 DELDSKD
-366 EEGLPLRRIYDMY
+366 GISLKRIYEMY
-379 KEYSQTYSDGNMY
+379 KEYSRSYSDGYVY
-392 PMYKFKDEIRDYFEE
+392 PMFRFKDEIRDYFEE
-407 FHDRLMIDGTYRRK
+407 FHDRIMIDGVSRRK
-421 VYKGLR
+421 VYKGLLK
-427 ESKFSQGEK
+427 SKFSQGEK

-443 WTEMSE
+443 WTNMSE

-469 GLPAYHWDDVTTTL
+469 GLPAYRWDDVTTTL
-483 KDLDTRKEHYVL
+483 KDLNTRKEHYVL

-649 RQKVLTFAMKST
+649 RQKVLTFAMRST

-678 EHDHEEEFEEPTDDD
+678 EHDHEEEFEEPTDD

-725 MPNEI
+725 TPNEI

-736 RLVGFNNR
+736 KLVGFNNR

-752 GRILGYSNEQL
+752 GRMLGYSNEQL

-770 INNLIKEGFR
+770 ITNLIREGFK

-800 KKWEIEL
+800 KRWEIEL

-845 DHLEADWEARQILAA
+845 DHLEADWEARQILAS

-968 HKQLD
+968 HKELG
-973 EARKILNGALAPYL
+973 EAREILNGALAPYL
-987 DDDSNLDA
+987 DDESNLDA

-1019 RDPRNMDNIVAK
+1019 RDPRNVDNIVAK

-1074 FGRRYGYVFEHEA
+1074 FGRRYGYIFEHEA

-1199 KGYLWLDYEDVQ
+1199 KGYLWLDYEDVH

>member
-62 DVARRFREASERV
+62 DVARHFKETSERV
-75 DGSVWA
+75 EGSVWP

-108 LDGGILFSDQTPRR
+108 LDGGILFENQTPRR
-122 EDYATRTLTYSL
+122 EDYATRTLSYSL

-152 DEREKLEWGIGA
+152 DEREKLEWGIGS
-164 VFTGDSKWIQKFF
+164 VFTGDSAWIQKFF

-186 KSTFLNLLSRL
+186 KSTVLNLISRL
-197 LDDHICHFDAAA
+197 LDDHIGKFDAAS
-209 LGLVSD
+209 LGRPSD

-223 TNPRVA
+223 SNPRVA
-229 IQHDGNLSRISDN
+229 IQHDGNLARIADN
-242 SRLNSLISHERMV
+242 TRLNSLVSHEPMV
-255 MNEKGKSLYEFKSEA
+255 MNEKGKSLYTFKSEA
-270 MLFIGTNLP
+270 MLFVGTNLP

-294 DVEPSGRKLDIHRYN
+294 DVEPSGRKLDIRRYN
-309 DIMSRIE
+309 DIMDRIE
-316 DERGSVVNR
+316 DERGSIVKHCVDL
-325 CIEVYKTKGSS
+325 YKSKGSS
-336 YYDDYKPIGMMSM
+336 YYDDYKPIGMMSK

-356 LDFYR
+356 LDFYQ
-361 DELKD
+361 DELND
-366 EEGLPLRRIYDMY
+366 EEGVSLKRIYEMY

-392 PMYKFKDEIRDYFEE
+392 PMFRFKDEIRDYFEK
-407 FHDRLMIDGTYRRK
+407 FRDRIMIDGVSRRK
-421 VYKGLR
+421 VYKGLLK
-427 ESKFSQGEK
+427 SKFSQGEK
-436 TESPIPD
+436 TESPISD
-443 WTEMSE
+443 WTDMSE

-457 YKDQPAQYANEN
+457 YKDQPAQYSNEN
-469 GLPAYHWDDVTTTL
+469 GLPAYRWDDVTTTL

-495 VPERDIVIDIDLDKD
+495 VPERDIVIDIDLNKD

-587 LPVKEQPVIKQEV
+587 LPVKEQSVIKQEV

-634 DDAYESGMPYDVSDI
+634 DDAYESGIPYDVSDI

-678 EHDHEEEFEEPTDDD
+678 EHDHEEDFEESTDD
-693 TPIIFDVEVFP
+693 TPIIFDVEVFL

-715 SDEIQ
+715 SNEIQ

-725 MPNEI
+725 TPNEI

-736 RLVGFNNR
+736 KLVGFNNR

-752 GRILGYSNEQL
+752 GRMLGYSNEQL

-770 INNLIKEGFR
+770 ISNLIREGFK

-800 KKWEIEL
+800 KRWEIEL

-845 DHLEADWEARQILAA
+845 DHLEADWEARQILAS

-968 HKQLD
+968 HKELD

-987 DDDSNLDA
+987 DDESNLDA

-1019 RDPRNMDNIVAK
+1019 RDPRNVDNIVAK

-1074 FGRRYGYVFEHEA
+1074 FGRRYGYIFEHEA

-1199 KGYLWLDYEDVQ
+1199 KGYRWLDYEDVQ

-1236 WTDVDAFLTV
+1236 WTDVDTFLTV

>member
-43 PETHFWSTEE
+43 PETHFWSTDE

-62 DVARRFREASERV
+62 DVARRFEEASKRV

-81 RYLGDYDSKTYS
+81 RYLGDYDSKTYT

-99 SKLPDVYHP
+99 SRLPDIHHP
-108 LDGGILFSDQTPRR
+108 LDSKILFKDQSPRR
-122 EDYATRTLTYSL
+122 EDYVTRTLSYSL

-140 AYEELMSTLYDP
+140 AYEKLMSTLYDP

-186 KSTFLNLLSRL
+186 KSTVLNLISRL
-197 LDDHICHFDAAA
+197 MDDQVSFFDAAA
-209 LGLVSD
+209 LGRASD

-223 TNPRVA
+223 SNPRVA
-229 IQHDGNLSRISDN
+229 IQHDGNLVKITDN
-242 SRLNSLISHERMV
+242 SRLNSLISHESMV

-270 MLFIGTNLP
+270 MLFVGTNLP

-309 DIMSRIE
+309 DIMDRIE
-316 DERGSVVNR
+316 DERGSIVKHCV
-325 CIEVYKTKGSS
+325 EVYRAKGSS
-336 YYDDYKPIGMMSM
+336 YYDDYKPISMMSK

-356 LDFYR
+356 LDFYQ
-361 DELKD
+361 DELDD
-366 EEGLPLRRIYDMY
+366 EEGVTLKRIYEMY
-379 KEYSQTYSDGNMY
+379 KEYSQTYSDGSMY

-407 FHDRLMIDGTYRRK
+407 FHDRLMIDGDRRRK
-421 VYKGLR
+421 VYKGLLK
-427 ESKFSQGEK
+427 SKFSQGEK

-443 WTEMSE
+443 WTDMSE

-469 GLPAYHWDDVTTTL
+469 GLPSYRWDDVTITL

-510 RTRCLEEA
+510 RARCLEEA

-579 LTEVEVGY
+579 LTEIEVGY

-634 DDAYESGMPYDVSDI
+634 DDAYESGVPYDVSDI

-678 EHDHEEEFEEPTDDD
+678 EQDHEEDFEEPTDD

-725 MPNEI
+725 TPNEI

-736 RLVGFNNR
+736 KLVGFNNR

-752 GRILGYSNEQL
+752 GRMLGYSNKQL

-770 INNLIKEGFR
+770 ITNLIKEGFK

-800 KKWEIEL
+800 KRWEIEL

-818 DEPVPEDRWEE
+818 DEPVPEERWEE

-845 DHLEADWEARQILAA
+845 DHLEADWEARQILAS

-893 LSEMFPGYKYEYGK
+893 LSEMFPGYKYKYGK
-907 STYRGEEVGE
+907 STYRSEEVGE

-968 HKQLD
+968 HKELD

-987 DDDSNLDA
+987 DDESNLDA

-1019 RDPRNMDNIVAK
+1019 RDPRNVDNIVAK

-1101 AHDKDGWHATGKQF
+1101 AHDEDGWHATGKQF

-1142 TRMFLEFGEDDRKF
+1142 TRMFLEFGENDRKF

-1164 PVDPGTPG
+1164 PVIPGTPG

-1199 KGYLWLDYEDVQ
+1199 KGYRWLDYEDVQ
-1211 GDWRDVYDDRYG
+1211 GDWRGMYDDRYG

>member
-20 PAWRVLRFKDLMIR
+20 PAWRVHRFKDLMVR

-43 PETHFWSTEE
+43 PETHFWSTDE
-53 YDLMRIVDA
+53 YDLTCIVDA
-62 DVARRFREASERV
+62 DVTRRFQEASKRV
-75 DGSVWA
+75 DGSVWP
-81 RYLGDYDSKTYS
+81 RYLGDYDSKTYA

-99 SKLPDVYHP
+99 SKLPDVHQP
-108 LDGGILFSDQTPRR
+108 LDSRILFANQTPRR
-122 EDYATRTLTYSL
+122 EDYATRTLSYSL

-152 DEREKLEWGIGA
+152 DEREKLEWAIGSI
-164 VFTGDSKWIQKFF
+164 FTGDSTWIQKFF

-186 KSTFLNLLSRL
+186 KSTVLNLISRL
-197 LDDHICHFDAAA
+197 LDGHIAQFDAAA
-209 LGLVSD
+209 LGRPSD

-223 TNPRVA
+223 SNPRVA
-229 IQHDGNLSRISDN
+229 IQHDGNLARIKDN
-242 SRLNSLISHERMV
+242 SRLNSLVSHEPMV
-255 MNEKGKSLYEFKSEA
+255 MNEKGKSLYTFKSEA
-270 MLFIGTNLP
+270 MLFLGTNLP
-279 VRITDSKSGLTRRLI
+279 VLITDSKSGLTRRLI
-294 DVEPSGRKLDIHRYN
+294 DVEPSGRKLDIRRYKK
-309 DIMSRIE
+309 IMSQLE
-316 DERGSVVNR
+316 DERGSIVKH
-325 CIEVYKTKGSS
+325 CMELYKSKGPS
-336 YYDDYKPIGMMSM
+336 YYDDYKPIGMMSK

-356 LDFYR
+356 LDFYQ
-361 DELKD
+361 DELDD
-366 EEGLPLRRIYDMY
+366 ENGVALKRIYEMY
-379 KEYSQTYSDGNMY
+379 KEYSQTYSDGAMY

-407 FHDRLMIDGTYRRK
+407 FHDRIMVDGTSRRK
-421 VYKGLR
+421 VYKGLLK
-427 ESKFSQGEK
+427 SKFSQGEK

-443 WTEMSE
+443 WTDMKEQP
-449 RDSYLDEL
+449 SYLDEL
-457 YKDQPAQYANEN
+457 YKDRPAQYANEN
-469 GLPAYHWDDVTTTL
+469 GLPAKRWDDVTTTL

-495 VPERDIVIDIDLDKD
+495 VPEQDVVIDIDLDKD
-510 RTRCLEEA
+510 RDKCLEEA
-518 RKWIPSYAEL
+518 RRWVPSYAEL
-528 SRSGGGVHIHY
+528 SRSGGGIHIHY
-539 RYPGDPSE
+539 RYSGDPSV
-547 LSRMVAPGVECKVY
+547 LSRLVRPGVECKVY

-570 LTECTDHQG
+570 LTECTAHQG
-579 LTEVEVGY
+579 LTTVEDGY
-587 LPVKEQPVIKQEV
+587 LPVKEKPLIRQEV
-600 MQSEKSIRKL
+600 MQNEKSIRKL
-610 ISRNLRKEIHPGT
+610 IERNLRKEFHPGT

-628 FIKKIL
+628 FIMKVL
-634 DDAYESGMPYDVSDI
+634 TDAKESGMDYDVSDM

-670 VQEMHFSS
+670 VQEMPFSS
-678 EHDHEEEFEEPTDDD
+678 ESDHEETYEEPDDD
-693 TPIIFDVEVFP
+693 TPIIYDVEVFP

-715 SDEIQ
+715 ANKIQ

-725 MPNEI
+725 TPNEI
-730 SDLAEK
+730 SDLIEK
-736 RLVGFNNR
+736 KLVGFNNR

-752 GRILGYSNEQL
+752 GRILGYSNIQL

-818 DEPVPEDRWEE
+818 DEPVPEEMWEE

-860 IAGLPVNSSTNNLTT
+860 IAGLPVNSSTNKLTT
-875 RIIFQ
+875 QIIFQ
-880 GQRNTQQY
+880 GQRDTQKY
-888 LRYTD
+888 LQYTD

-957 SELKRARILIK
+957 SELKKARILIK
-968 HKQLD
+968 HKELD

-1019 RDPRNMDNIVAK
+1019 RDPRNVDNIVAK

-1074 FGRRYGYVFEHEA
+1074 FGKKYGYTFEHEA
-1087 TYDRMLLANDAVYI
+1087 TYDRMLLVNDAVYI
-1101 AHDKDGWHATGKQF
+1101 ARDKEGWHATGKQF
-1115 QEPLV
+1115 QEPVV
-1120 FKTIFSG
+1120 FKTLFTG

-1142 TRMFLEFGEDDRKF
+1142 TRMLLEFDENDRKF
-1156 VGRVGSFL
+1156 IGRVGSFI
-1164 PVDPGTPG
+1164 PVVPGTPG
-1172 AGRLVRENHRTDKE
+1172 AGRLVRENHRVDKE
-1186 GNELISYGDVSGC
+1186 GNEVISYGDVGGC
-1199 KGYLWLDYEDVQ
+1199 KGYLWLDYEDA
-1211 GDWRDVYDDRYG
+1211 GDDWRAKLDNRYG
-1223 RQLVDAAMDQIRK
+1223 RELVDAARGQIQK
-1236 WTDVDAFLTV
+1236 YTDVDTFLTV

>member
-20 PAWRVLRFKDLMIR
+20 PAWRVHRFKDLMVR

-43 PETHFWSTEE
+43 PETHFWSTDE
-53 YDLMRIVDA
+53 YDLTCIVDA
-62 DVARRFREASERV
+62 DVTRRFQEASKRV
-75 DGSVWA
+75 DGSVWP
-81 RYLGDYDSKTYS
+81 RYLGDYDSKTYA

-99 SKLPDVYHP
+99 SKLPDVHQP
-108 LDGGILFSDQTPRR
+108 LDSRILFANQTPRR
-122 EDYATRTLTYSL
+122 EDYATRTLSYSL

-140 AYEELMSTLYDP
+140 AYEELMSTLYNP
-152 DEREKLEWGIGA
+152 DEREKLEWAIGS
-164 VFTGDSKWIQKFF
+164 VFTGDSTWIQKFF

-186 KSTFLNLLSRL
+186 KSTVLNLISRL
-197 LDDHICHFDAAA
+197 LDGHIAQFDAAA
-209 LGLVSD
+209 LGRPSD

-223 TNPRVA
+223 SNPRVA
-229 IQHDGNLSRISDN
+229 IQHDGNLARIKDN
-242 SRLNSLISHERMV
+242 SRLNSLVSHEPMV
-255 MNEKGKSLYEFKSEA
+255 MNEKGKSLYTFKSEA
-270 MLFIGTNLP
+270 MLFLGTNLP
-279 VRITDSKSGLTRRLI
+279 VLITDSKSGLTRRLI
-294 DVEPSGRKLDIHRYN
+294 DVEPSGRKLDIRRYKK
-309 DIMSRIE
+309 IMSQLE
-316 DERGSVVNR
+316 DERGSIVKH
-325 CIEVYKTKGSS
+325 CMELYKSKGPS
-336 YYDDYKPIGMMSM
+336 YYDDYKPIGMMSK

-356 LDFYR
+356 LDFYQ
-361 DELKD
+361 DELDD
-366 EEGLPLRRIYDMY
+366 ENGVALKRIYEMY
-379 KEYSQTYSDGNMY
+379 KEYSQTYSDGAMY

-407 FHDRLMIDGTYRRK
+407 FHDRIMVDGTSRRK
-421 VYKGLR
+421 VYKGLLK
-427 ESKFSQGEK
+427 SKFSQGEK
-436 TESPIPD
+436 TEIPISD
-443 WTEMSE
+443 WTEMKVQP
-449 RDSYLDEL
+449 SYLDEL
-457 YKDQPAQYANEN
+457 YKDRPAQYANEN
-469 GLPAYHWDDVTTTL
+469 GLPAKRWDDVTTTL

-495 VPERDIVIDIDLDKD
+495 VPEQDVVIDIDLDKD
-510 RTRCLEEA
+510 RDKCLEEA
-518 RKWIPSYAEL
+518 RRWVPSYAEL
-528 SRSGGGVHIHY
+528 SRSGGGIHIHY
-539 RYPGDPSE
+539 RYSGDPSV
-547 LSRMVAPGVECKVY
+547 LSRLVRPGVECKVY

-570 LTECTDHQG
+570 LTECTAHQG
-579 LTEVEVGY
+579 LTTVEDGY
-587 LPVKEQPVIKQEV
+587 LPVKEKPLIRQEV
-600 MQSEKSIRKL
+600 MQNEKSIRKL
-610 ISRNLRKEIHPGT
+610 IERNLRKEFHPGT

-628 FIKKIL
+628 FIMKVL
-634 DDAYESGMPYDVSDI
+634 TDAKESGMDYDVSDM

-670 VQEMHFSS
+670 VQEMPFSS
-678 EHDHEEEFEEPTDDD
+678 ESDHEETYEEPDDD
-693 TPIIFDVEVFP
+693 TPIIYDVEVFP

-715 SDEIQ
+715 SDKIQ

-725 MPNEI
+725 TPNEI
-730 SDLAEK
+730 SDLVERK
-736 RLVGFNNR
+736 LVGFNNR

-752 GRILGYSNEQL
+752 GRILGYSNIQL

-818 DEPVPEDRWEE
+818 DEPVPEEMWEE

-860 IAGLPVNSSTNNLTT
+860 IAGLPVNSSTNKLTT
-875 RIIFQ
+875 QIIFQ
-880 GQRNTQQY
+880 GQRDTQKY
-888 LRYTD
+888 LQYTD

-957 SELKRARILIK
+957 SELKKARILIK
-968 HKQLD
+968 HKELG

-1019 RDPRNMDNIVAK
+1019 RDPRNVDNIVAK

-1061 PNADDRIISEVFE
+1061 PNADNRIISEVFE
-1074 FGRRYGYVFEHEA
+1074 FGKKYGYTFEHEA
-1087 TYDRMLLANDAVYI
+1087 TYDRMLLVNDAVYI
-1101 AHDKDGWHATGKQF
+1101 ARDKEGWHATGKQF
-1115 QEPLV
+1115 QEPV
-1120 FKTIFSG
+1120 VYKTLFTG
-1127 DPLDLEDVAQTRSVT
+1127 DPLALEDVAQTRSVT
-1142 TRMFLEFGEDDRKF
+1142 TRMLLEFDENDRKF
-1156 VGRVGSFL
+1156 IGRVGSFI
-1164 PVDPGTPG
+1164 PVVPGTPG
-1172 AGRLVRENHRTDKE
+1172 AGRLVRENHRVDKE
-1186 GNELISYGDVSGC
+1186 GNEVISYGDVGGC
-1199 KGYLWLDYEDVQ
+1199 KGYLWLDYEDA
-1211 GDWRDVYDDRYG
+1211 GDDWRAKLDNRYG
-1223 RQLVDAAMDQIRK
+1223 RELVDAARGQIQK
-1236 WTDVDAFLTV
+1236 YTDVDTFLAA

>member
-43 PETHFWSTEE
+43 PETHFWSTNE

-62 DVARRFREASERV
+62 DVARRFEEASERV

-99 SKLPDVYHP
+99 SKLPDVYHQ
-108 LDGGILFSDQTPRR
+108 LDGGILFADQTPRR

-209 LGLVSD
+209 LGLVGD

-229 IQHDGNLSRISDN
+229 IQHDANLSRISDN

-316 DERGSVVNR
+316 DERGSIVR
-325 CIEVYKTKGSS
+325 HCIEIYKAKGSS
-336 YYDDYKPIGMMSM
+336 YYDDYKPISMMSK
-349 TNPIFNF
+349 TNPVFNF

-436 TESPIPD
+436 SESPIPD
-443 WTEMSE
+443 WTDMSE
-449 RDSYLDEL
+449 RDSYLDEF

-469 GLPAYHWDDVTTTL
+469 GLPSYRWDDVTTTL

-510 RTRCLEEA
+510 RARCLEEA

-661 HQADYCIKL
+661 HQADYCIRL
-670 VQEMHFSS
+670 VQKMHFSS
-678 EHDHEEEFEEPTDDD
+678 EHDHEEEFEEPTDD

-725 MPNEI
+725 TPNEI

-736 RLVGFNNR
+736 KLVGFNNR

-752 GRILGYSNEQL
+752 GRMLGYSNEQL

-770 INNLIKEGFR
+770 ITNLIREGFK

-800 KKWEIEL
+800 KRWEIEL

-845 DHLEADWEARQILAA
+845 DHLEADWEARQILAS

-888 LRYTD
+888 LKYTD

-968 HKQLD
+968 HKELD

-987 DDDSNLDA
+987 DDESNLDA

-1019 RDPRNMDNIVAK
+1019 RDPRNVDNIVAK

-1074 FGRRYGYVFEHEA
+1074 FGRRCGYIFEHEA

-1164 PVDPGTPG
+1164 PVVPGTPG
-1172 AGRLVRENHRTDKE
+1172 AGRLVRENHRIDKE

-1199 KGYLWLDYEDVQ
+1199 KGYRWLDYEDVQ

-1223 RQLVDAAMDQIRK
+1223 RQLVDAAIDQIRK

>member
-20 PAWRVLRFKDLMIR
+20 PAWRILRFKDLMIR

-62 DVARRFREASERV
+62 DVARRFKEASERI

-99 SKLPDVYHP
+99 SKLPDVHHP
-108 LDGGILFSDQTPRR
+108 LDSKILFADQTPRR
-122 EDYATRTLTYSL
+122 EDYVTRRLSYSL

-186 KSTFLNLLSRL
+186 KSTILNLISRL
-197 LDDHICHFDAAA
+197 LDDRITFFDAAA
-209 LGLVSD
+209 LGRASD

-223 TNPRVA
+223 SNPRVA
-229 IQHDGNLSRISDN
+229 IQHDGNLVRITDN
-242 SRLNSLISHERMV
+242 SRLNSLISHESMV
-255 MNEKGKSLYEFKSEA
+255 MNEKGKSLYTFKSEA
-270 MLFIGTNLP
+270 MLFVGTNLP

-294 DVEPSGRKLDIHRYN
+294 DVEPSGRKLDIRRYN
-309 DIMSRIE
+309 DIMDRIE
-316 DERGSVVNR
+316 GERGSIVNH
-325 CIEVYKTKGSS
+325 CIEVYKAKGSS
-336 YYDDYKPIGMMSM
+336 YYDDYKPISMMSK

-366 EEGLPLRRIYDMY
+366 EEGLPLRRIYEMY
-379 KEYSQTYSDGNMY
+379 KEYSQAYSDGHVY
-392 PMYKFKDEIRDYFEE
+392 PMYKFKDEIQDYFEE
-407 FHDRLMIDGTYRRK
+407 FHDRLMIDGVYRRK

-469 GLPAYHWDDVTTTL
+469 GLPSYRWDDVTTTL

-579 LTEVEVGY
+579 LTEVEIGY

-600 MQSEKSIRKL
+600 MQNEKSIRKL

-678 EHDHEEEFEEPTDDD
+678 EHDHEEEFEEPTDD

-725 MPNEI
+725 TPNEI

-736 RLVGFNNR
+736 KLVGFNNR

-752 GRILGYSNEQL
+752 GRMLGYSNEQL

-770 INNLIKEGFR
+770 ISNLIKEGFK

-800 KKWEIEL
+800 KRWEIEL

-818 DEPVPEDRWEE
+818 DEPVPEEMWEE

-860 IAGLPVNSSTNNLTT
+860 IAGLPVNSSTNKLTT
-875 RIIFQ
+875 QIIFQ
-880 GQRNTQQY
+880 GQRDTQKY
-888 LRYTD
+888 LQYTD

-922 AEPGYHENVALL
+922 AEPGCHENVALL

-968 HKQLD
+968 HKELD

-987 DDDSNLDA
+987 DDESNLDA

-1019 RDPRNMDNIVAK
+1019 RDPRNVDNIVAK

-1074 FGRRYGYVFEHEA
+1074 FGRRYGYMFEHEA

-1186 GNELISYGDVSGC
+1186 GNELIYYGDVSGC
-1199 KGYLWLDYEDVQ
+1199 KGYRWLDYEDVQ

-1236 WTDVDAFLTV
+1236 WTDVDIFLAA

>member
-62 DVARRFREASERV
+62 DVARRFKEASEQV

-108 LDGGILFSDQTPRR
+108 LDSGILFADQIPRR
-122 EDYATRTLTYSL
+122 EDYATRTLSYSL

-140 AYEELMSTLYDP
+140 AYEKLMCTLYDP
-152 DEREKLEWGIGA
+152 EEREKLEWGIGS

-316 DERGSVVNR
+316 DERGSIVR
-325 CIEVYKTKGSS
+325 HCIEIYKAKGSS
-336 YYDDYKPIGMMSM
+336 YYDDYKPIGMMSK

-443 WTEMSE
+443 WTDMSE
-449 RDSYLDEL
+449 RESYLDEL

-469 GLPAYHWDDVTTTL
+469 GLPAYRWDDVTTTL

-600 MQSEKSIRKL
+600 VQSEKSIRKL

-634 DDAYESGMPYDVSDI
+634 DDAYESGMSYDVSDI

-678 EHDHEEEFEEPTDDD
+678 EHDHEEEFEEPADD

-725 MPNEI
+725 TPNEI

-736 RLVGFNNR
+736 KLVGFNNR

-752 GRILGYSNEQL
+752 GRMLGYSNEQL

-770 INNLIKEGFR
+770 ISNLIKEGFK

-800 KKWEIEL
+800 KRWEIEL

-818 DEPVPEDRWEE
+818 DEPVSEDRWEE

-845 DHLEADWEARQILAA
+845 DHLEADWEARQILAS

-880 GQRNTQQY
+880 GQKNTQQY

-893 LSEMFPGYKYEYGK
+893 LSEMFQGYKYEYGK

-957 SELKRARILIK
+957 SELKRARIFIK
-968 HKQLD
+968 HKELD
-973 EARKILNGALAPYL
+973 KAREILNGALAPYL
-987 DDDSNLDA
+987 DDESNLDA

-1019 RDPRNMDNIVAK
+1019 RDPRNVDNIVAK

-1074 FGRRYGYVFEHEA
+1074 FGRCYGYTFEHEA

-1120 FKTIFSG
+1120 FKTVFSG

-1164 PVDPGTPG
+1164 PVVSGTPG

-1199 KGYLWLDYEDVQ
+1199 KGYRWLDYEDVQ

-1223 RQLVDAAMDQIRK
+1223 RQLVDAALDQIRK

>member
-43 PETHFWSTEE
+43 PDTHFWSTEE

-62 DVARRFREASERV
+62 DVARHFKETSERV
-75 DGSVWA
+75 EGSVWP

-108 LDGGILFSDQTPRR
+108 LDGGILFADQTPRR

-140 AYEELMSTLYDP
+140 AYDELMSTLYDP
-152 DEREKLEWGIGA
+152 DEREKLEWGIGS

-197 LDDHICHFDAAA
+197 LDDHIRHFDAAA

-279 VRITDSKSGLTRRLI
+279 VRITDAKSGLTRRLI

-316 DERGSVVNR
+316 DERGSIVR
-325 CIEVYKTKGSS
+325 HCIEVYKAKGSS
-336 YYDDYKPIGMMSM
+336 YYDDYKPIGMMSK

-436 TESPIPD
+436 LESPIPD
-443 WTEMSE
+443 WTDMSE

-469 GLPAYHWDDVTTTL
+469 GLPAYRWDDVTTTL

-634 DDAYESGMPYDVSDI
+634 DDAYESGMSYDVSDI

-678 EHDHEEEFEEPTDDD
+678 EHDHEEEFEEPTDD

-725 MPNEI
+725 TPNEI

-736 RLVGFNNR
+736 KLVGFNNR

-752 GRILGYSNEQL
+752 GRMLGYSNEQL

-770 INNLIKEGFR
+770 ITNLIREGFK

-800 KKWEIEL
+800 KGWEIEL

-845 DHLEADWEARQILAA
+845 DHLEADWEARQILAS

-968 HKQLD
+968 HKELD

-987 DDDSNLDA
+987 DDESNLDA

-1019 RDPRNMDNIVAK
+1019 RDPRNVDNIVAK

-1164 PVDPGTPG
+1164 PVVPGTPG

-1199 KGYLWLDYEDVQ
+1199 KGYRWLDYEDVQ

>member
-43 PETHFWSTEE
+43 PETHFWSTDE

-62 DVARRFREASERV
+62 DVARRFEEASERV

-81 RYLGDYDSKTYS
+81 RYLGDYDSKTYT

-99 SKLPDVYHP
+99 SRLPDIHHP
-108 LDGGILFSDQTPRR
+108 LDSKILFKDQSPRR
-122 EDYATRTLTYSL
+122 EDYVTRTLSYSL

-186 KSTFLNLLSRL
+186 KSTVLNLISRL
-197 LDDHICHFDAAA
+197 MDDHVSFFDAAA
-209 LGLVSD
+209 LGRTSD

-223 TNPRVA
+223 SNPRVA
-229 IQHDGNLSRISDN
+229 IQHDGNLVKITDN
-242 SRLNSLISHERMV
+242 SRLNSLISHESMV

-270 MLFIGTNLP
+270 MLFMGTNLP

-294 DVEPSGRKLDIHRYN
+294 DVEPSGRKLDIRRYN
-309 DIMSRIE
+309 DIMDRIE
-316 DERGSVVNR
+316 DERGSIVNH
-325 CIEVYKTKGSS
+325 CIEVYRTKGSS
-336 YYDDYKPIGMMSM
+336 YYDDYKPISMMSK

-356 LDFYR
+356 LDFYQ
-361 DELKD
+361 DELD
-366 EEGLPLRRIYDMY
+366 DAEGVTLKRIYEMY
-379 KEYSQTYSDGNMY
+379 KEYSQTYSDGSMY

-407 FHDRLMIDGTYRRK
+407 FHDRLMIDGDRRRK
-421 VYKGLR
+421 VYKGLLK
-427 ESKFSQGEK
+427 SKFSQGEK
-436 TESPIPD
+436 QESPIPD
-443 WTEMSE
+443 WTDMSE

-469 GLPAYHWDDVTTTL
+469 GLPAYRWDDVTTTL

-518 RKWIPSYAEL
+518 RKWFPSYAEL

-634 DDAYESGMPYDVSDI
+634 DDAYKSGMPYDVSDI

-678 EHDHEEEFEEPTDDD
+678 EHDHEEEFEEPTGD

-725 MPNEI
+725 TPNEI

-736 RLVGFNNR
+736 KLVGFNNR

-752 GRILGYSNEQL
+752 GRMLGYSNEQL

-770 INNLIKEGFR
+770 ISNLIREGFK

-800 KKWEIEL
+800 KRWEIEL

-818 DEPVPEDRWEE
+818 DEPVPEERWEE

-845 DHLEADWEARQILAA
+845 DHLEADWEARQILAS

-907 STYRGEEVGE
+907 STYRDEEVGE

-968 HKQLD
+968 HKELD

-987 DDDSNLDA
+987 DDESNLDA

-1019 RDPRNMDNIVAK
+1019 RDPRNVDNIVAK

-1120 FKTIFSG
+1120 FKTVFSG

-1164 PVDPGTPG
+1164 PVVSGTSG

-1223 RQLVDAAMDQIRK
+1223 RQLVDAALDQIRK

>member
-8 ERALKSGTTEVR
+8 ERALKSGTTELR

-43 PETHFWSTEE
+43 PETHFWSTNE
-53 YDLMRIVDA
+53 YDLTRIVDA
-62 DVARRFREASERV
+62 DVTRRFEEASKRV
-75 DGSVWA
+75 DGSIWA

-108 LDGGILFSDQTPRR
+108 LDGEILFADQTPRR

-152 DEREKLEWGIGA
+152 DEREKLEWGIGS
-164 VFTGDSKWIQKFF
+164 VFAGDSKWIQKFF

-316 DERGSVVNR
+316 DERGSIVR
-325 CIEVYKTKGSS
+325 HCIEVYKAKGPS
-336 YYDDYKPIGMMSM
+336 YYDDYKPIGMMSK

-366 EEGLPLRRIYDMY
+366 EEGLPLRRIYEMY

-443 WTEMSE
+443 WTDMSE

-469 GLPAYHWDDVTTTL
+469 GLPAYRWDDVTTTL

-547 LSRMVAPGVECKVY
+547 ISRMVAPGVECKVY

-579 LTEVEVGY
+579 LTKVEVGY

-600 MQSEKSIRKL
+600 MQNEKSIRKL

-661 HQADYCIKL
+661 HQPDYCIKL

-678 EHDHEEEFEEPTDDD
+678 EQDHEEEFEEPTDN

-725 MPNEI
+725 TPNEI

-770 INNLIKEGFR
+770 ITNLIREGFK

-800 KKWEIEL
+800 KRWEIEL

-818 DEPVPEDRWEE
+818 DEPVPEERWEE

-845 DHLEADWEARQILAA
+845 DHLEADWEARQILAS

-893 LSEMFPGYKYEYGK
+893 LSKMFPGYKYEYGK

-968 HKQLD
+968 HKELD

-987 DDDSNLDA
+987 DDESNLDA

-1019 RDPRNMDNIVAK
+1019 RDPRNVDNIVAK

-1223 RQLVDAAMDQIRK
+1223 RQLVDAALEQIGK
-1236 WTDVDAFLTV
+1236 WTDVDDFLTV

>member
-20 PAWRVLRFKDLMIR
+20 PAWRVHRFKDLMVR

-43 PETHFWSTEE
+43 PETHFWSTDE

-62 DVARRFREASERV
+62 DVTRRFQEASERV
-75 DGSVWA
+75 EGSVWA
-81 RYLGDYDSKTYS
+81 RYLGDYDSKTYA
-93 DYKAWM
+93 DYKAWI
-99 SKLPDVYHP
+99 SKLPDVYHS
-108 LDGGILFSDQTPRR
+108 LDSSILFADQTPRR
-122 EDYATRTLTYSL
+122 EDYATRTLSYSL

-140 AYEELMSTLYDP
+140 AYEELISTLYDP
-152 DEREKLEWGIGA
+152 DEREKLEWGIGS
-164 VFTGDSKWIQKFF
+164 VFAGDSAWIQKFF
-177 VLYGSAGSG
+177 VLYGSSGSG
-186 KSTFLNLLSRL
+186 KSTILNLISRL
-197 LDDHICHFDAAA
+197 LDDHIGQFDAAA
-209 LGLVSD
+209 LGRPSD

-223 TNPRVA
+223 SNPRVA
-229 IQHDGNLSRISDN
+229 IQHDGNLARIADN
-242 SRLNSLISHERMV
+242 SRLNSLVSHEPMV
-255 MNEKGKSLYEFKSEA
+255 MNEKGKSLYTFTSEA
-270 MLFIGTNLP
+270 LLFVGTNLP

-294 DVEPSGRKLDIHRYN
+294 DVEPSGRKLDIRQYKELV
-309 DIMSRIE
+309 SRIE
-316 DERGSVVNR
+316 DERGAIVNHCMDLYR
-325 CIEVYKTKGSS
+325 SKGSS
-336 YYDDYKPIGMMSM
+336 YYDDYKPVGMMSK

-361 DELKD
+361 DELDD
-366 EEGLPLRRIYDMY
+366 EDGIPLKRIYGLY

-407 FHDRLMIDGTYRRK
+407 FHDRVMIDGVRRRK
-421 VYKGLR
+421 VYKGLLK
-427 ESKFSQGEK
+427 SKFSQGEK

-443 WTEMSE
+443 WTDMSDRE
-449 RDSYLDEL
+449 SYLDEL
-457 YKDQPAQYANEN
+457 YKDRPAQYANEN
-469 GLPAYHWDDVTTTL
+469 GLPTYRWDDVTTTL

-587 LPVKEQPVIKQEV
+587 LPVKEQSVIKQEV

-649 RQKVLTFAMKST
+649 RQKVLTFAMRST

-725 MPNEI
+725 TPNEI

-736 RLVGFNNR
+736 KLVGFNNR

-752 GRILGYSNEQL
+752 GRILGYSNEQI

-770 INNLIKEGFR
+770 INNLIKEGFK

-800 KKWEIEL
+800 KRWEIEL

-845 DHLEADWEARQILAA
+845 DHLEADWEARQILAS

-968 HKQLD
+968 HKELG

-987 DDDSNLDA
+987 DSESNLDA

-1019 RDPRNMDNIVAK
+1019 RDPRNVDNIVAK

-1061 PNADDRIISEVFE
+1061 PNADDSIISDVFE
-1074 FGRRYGYVFEHEA
+1074 FGRKYGYTFEHEA

-1223 RQLVDAAMDQIRK
+1223 RQLVDAAMDQIGK
-1236 WTDVDAFLTV
+1236 WTDVDAFLTA

>member
-62 DVARRFREASERV
+62 DVARRFQEASERV

-99 SKLPDVYHP
+99 SKLPDVYHQ
-108 LDGGILFSDQTPRR
+108 LDGGILFADQTPRR

-140 AYEELMSTLYDP
+140 AYEELISTLYDP

-186 KSTFLNLLSRL
+186 KSTVLNLISRL
-197 LDDHICHFDAAA
+197 LDDHIGKFDAAA
-209 LGLVSD
+209 LGRPSD

-223 TNPRVA
+223 SNPRVA
-229 IQHDGNLSRISDN
+229 IQHDGNLVKIADN
-242 SRLNSLISHERMV
+242 SRLNSLISHEPMV
-255 MNEKGKSLYEFKSEA
+255 MNEKGKSLYSFKSEA
-270 MLFIGTNLP
+270 MLFVGTNLP

-309 DIMSRIE
+309 DIMDRIE
-316 DERGSVVNR
+316 DERGSIAKH
-325 CIEVYKTKGSS
+325 CIEVYRTKGSS
-336 YYDDYKPIGMMSM
+336 YYDDYKPIGMMSK

-356 LDFYR
+356 LDFYQ
-361 DELKD
+361 DELDDDDGISLK
-366 EEGLPLRRIYDMY
+366 RIYEMY
-379 KEYSQTYSDGNMY
+379 KEYSQTYSDGYMY

-407 FHDRLMIDGTYRRK
+407 FHDRIVIDGVRRRK
-421 VYKGLR
+421 VYKGLLK
-427 ESKFSQGEK
+427 SKFSQGEK
-436 TESPIPD
+436 SESPIPD
-443 WTEMSE
+443 WTDMSE
-449 RDSYLDEL
+449 RESYLDEL

-469 GLPAYHWDDVTTTL
+469 GLPAYRWDDVTTTL

-587 LPVKEQPVIKQEV
+587 LPVKEQLVIKQEV

-649 RQKVLTFAMKST
+649 RQKVLTFAMRST

-693 TPIIFDVEVFP
+693 TPIVFDVEVFP

-725 MPNEI
+725 TPNEI

-736 RLVGFNNR
+736 KLVGFNNR

-752 GRILGYSNEQL
+752 GRMLGYSNEQL

-770 INNLIKEGFR
+770 INNLIKEGFK

-800 KKWEIEL
+800 KRWEIEL

-818 DEPVPEDRWEE
+818 DEPVPEYRWEE

-845 DHLEADWEARQILAA
+845 DHLEADWEARQILAS

-880 GQRNTQQY
+880 GQRNTKQY

-922 AEPGYHENVALL
+922 AEPGYHENIALL

-968 HKQLD
+968 HKELD

-987 DDDSNLDA
+987 DDESNLDA

-1019 RDPRNMDNIVAK
+1019 RDPRNVDNIVAK

-1087 TYDRMLLANDAVYI
+1087 TYDRILLANDAVYI
-1101 AHDKDGWHATGKQF
+1101 AHDEDGWHATGKQF

-1127 DPLDLEDVAQTRSVT
+1127 DTLDLEDVAQTRSVT

-1164 PVDPGTPG
+1164 PVVPGTPG

-1199 KGYLWLDYEDVQ
+1199 KGYRWLDYEDVQ

-1223 RQLVDAAMDQIRK
+1223 RQLVDAALDQIRK
-1236 WTDVDAFLTV
+1236 WTDVDSFLTV

>member
-43 PETHFWSTEE
+43 PETHFWSTDE

-62 DVARRFREASERV
+62 DVARRFEEASERV

-81 RYLGDYDSKTYS
+81 RYLGDYDSKTYT

-99 SKLPDVYHP
+99 SRLPDIHHP
-108 LDGGILFSDQTPRR
+108 LDSKILFKDQSPRR
-122 EDYATRTLTYSL
+122 EDYVTRTLSYSL

-186 KSTFLNLLSRL
+186 KSTVLNLISRL
-197 LDDHICHFDAAA
+197 MDDQVSFFDAAA
-209 LGLVSD
+209 LGRASD

-223 TNPRVA
+223 SNPRVA
-229 IQHDGNLSRISDN
+229 IQHDGNLVKITDN
-242 SRLNSLISHERMV
+242 SRLNSLISHESMV

-270 MLFIGTNLP
+270 MLFVGTNLP

-309 DIMSRIE
+309 DIMDRIE
-316 DERGSVVNR
+316 DERGSIVKHCVK
-325 CIEVYKTKGSS
+325 VYRTKGSS
-336 YYDDYKPIGMMSM
+336 YYDDYKPISMMSK

-356 LDFYR
+356 LDFYQ
-361 DELKD
+361 DELD
-366 EEGLPLRRIYDMY
+366 DAEGVTLKRIYEMY
-379 KEYSQTYSDGNMY
+379 KEYSQTYSDGSMY

-407 FHDRLMIDGTYRRK
+407 FHDRLMIDGDRRRK
-421 VYKGLR
+421 VYKGLLK
-427 ESKFSQGEK
+427 SKFSQGEK
-436 TESPIPD
+436 QESPIPD
-443 WTEMSE
+443 WTDMSE

-469 GLPAYHWDDVTTTL
+469 GLPAYRWDDVTTTL

-510 RTRCLEEA
+510 RTQCLEEA

-579 LTEVEVGY
+579 LTEVEIGY

-623 KPSID
+623 KPSVD

-634 DDAYESGMPYDVSDI
+634 DDAYKSGMPYDVSDI

-678 EHDHEEEFEEPTDDD
+678 EHDHEEEFEEPTDD

-725 MPNEI
+725 TPNEI

-736 RLVGFNNR
+736 KLVGFNNR

-752 GRILGYSNEQL
+752 GRMLGYSNEQL

-770 INNLIKEGFR
+770 INNLIKEGFK

-800 KKWEIEL
+800 KRWEIEL

-845 DHLEADWEARQILAA
+845 DHLEADWEARQILAS

-968 HKQLD
+968 HKELD

-987 DDDSNLDA
+987 DDESNLDA

-1019 RDPRNMDNIVAK
+1019 RDPRNVDNIVAK

-1199 KGYLWLDYEDVQ
+1199 KGYRWLDYEDVQ

-1223 RQLVDAAMDQIRK
+1223 RQLVDAALDQIRK
-1236 WTDVDAFLTV
+1236 WTDVDAFLAA

>member
-1 MDFYEIK
+1 
-8 ERALKSGTTEVR
+8 
-20 PAWRVLRFKDLMIR
+20 
-34 GKSFYAVYN
+34 
-43 PETHFWSTEE
+43 
-53 YDLMRIVDA
+53 
-62 DVARRFREASERV
+62 
-75 DGSVWA
+75 
-81 RYLGDYDSKTYS
+81 
-93 DYKAWM
+93 
-99 SKLPDVYHP
+99 
-108 LDGGILFSDQTPRR
+108 
-122 EDYATRTLTYSL
+122 
-134 SDDPCP
+134 
-140 AYEELMSTLYDP
+140 
-152 DEREKLEWGIGA
+152 
-164 VFTGDSKWIQKFF
+164 
-177 VLYGSAGSG
+177 
-186 KSTFLNLLSRL
+186 
-197 LDDHICHFDAAA
+197 
-209 LGLVSD
+209 
-215 QFALEPFK
+215 
-223 TNPRVA
+223 
-229 IQHDGNLSRISDN
+229 
-242 SRLNSLISHERMV
+242 

-270 MLFIGTNLP
+270 MLFVGTNLP

-309 DIMSRIE
+309 DIMDRIE
-316 DERGSVVNR
+316 GERGSIVKH
-325 CIEVYKTKGSS
+325 CTDLYKSKGSS
-336 YYDDYKPIGMMSM
+336 YYDDYKPISMMSK

-356 LDFYR
+356 LDFYQ
-361 DELKD
+361 DELDD
-366 EEGLPLRRIYDMY
+366 EDGVTLKRIYEMY
-379 KEYSQTYSDGNMY
+379 KEYSQTYSDGYMY
-392 PMYKFKDEIRDYFEE
+392 PMYRFKDEIRDYFEE
-407 FHDRLMIDGTYRRK
+407 FHDRVMVDGNRRRK
-421 VYKGLR
+421 VYKGLLK
-427 ESKFSQGEK
+427 SKFSQGEK

-443 WTEMSE
+443 WTDMSE

-469 GLPAYHWDDVTTTL
+469 GLPAYRWDDVTTTL

-539 RYPGDPSE
+539 RYPGNPSE

-634 DDAYESGMPYDVSDI
+634 DDAYESGMPYDMSDI

-725 MPNEI
+725 TPNEI

-736 RLVGFNNR
+736 KLVGFNNR

-752 GRILGYSNEQL
+752 GRMLGYSNEQL

-770 INNLIKEGFR
+770 INNLIREGFK

-800 KKWEIEL
+800 KRWEIEL

-845 DHLEADWEARQILAA
+845 DHLEADWEARQILAS

-968 HKQLD
+968 HKELD

-987 DDDSNLDA
+987 DDESNLDA

-1006 TYGLTAAKFDNPL
+1006 TYGLTAAKFDNLL
-1019 RDPRNMDNIVAK
+1019 RDPRNVDNIVAK

-1164 PVDPGTPG
+1164 PVVPGTPG

-1223 RQLVDAAMDQIRK
+1223 RQLVDAALDQIRK

>member
-43 PETHFWSTEE
+43 PETHFWSTNE
-53 YDLMRIVDA
+53 YDLTRIVDA
-62 DVARRFREASERV
+62 DVARRFEEASKRV

-108 LDGGILFSDQTPRR
+108 LDSKILFADQTPRR

-152 DEREKLEWGIGA
+152 DEREKLEWGIGS

-186 KSTFLNLLSRL
+186 KSTFLNLLSKL
-197 LDDHICHFDAAA
+197 LDDHVCHFDAAA

-270 MLFIGTNLP
+270 MLFVGTNLP

-316 DERGSVVNR
+316 DERGSIVR
-325 CIEVYKTKGSS
+325 HCIEVYKAKGSS

-379 KEYSQTYSDGNMY
+379 KEYSQAYSDENMY

-443 WTEMSE
+443 WTDMSE

-457 YKDQPAQYANEN
+457 YKNQPAQYANEN
-469 GLPAYHWDDVTTTL
+469 GLPAYRWDDVTTTL

-600 MQSEKSIRKL
+600 MQNEKSIRKL

-678 EHDHEEEFEEPTDDD
+678 EHDHEEEFEEPTDD

-725 MPNEI
+725 TPNEI

-736 RLVGFNNR
+736 KLVGFNNR

-752 GRILGYSNEQL
+752 GRMLGYSNEQL

-770 INNLIKEGFR
+770 ISNLIKEGFK

-800 KKWEIEL
+800 KRWEIEL

-818 DEPVPEDRWEE
+818 DEAVPEDRWEE

-845 DHLEADWEARQILAA
+845 DHLEADWEARQILAS
-860 IAGLPVNSSTNNLTT
+860 IASLPVNSSTNNLTT

-968 HKQLD
+968 HKELD

-987 DDDSNLDA
+987 DDESNLDA

-1019 RDPRNMDNIVAK
+1019 RDPRNVDNIVAK

>member
-43 PETHFWSTEE
+43 PETHFWSTDE

-62 DVARRFREASERV
+62 DIARRFKETSERV

-99 SKLPDVYHP
+99 SKLPDTHHP
-108 LDGGILFSDQTPRR
+108 LDSKILFKDQSPRR

-152 DEREKLEWGIGA
+152 DEREKLEWGIGS

-186 KSTFLNLLSRL
+186 KSTALNLISRL
-197 LDDHICHFDAAA
+197 LDDHIGQFDAAA
-209 LGLVSD
+209 LGRPSD

-223 TNPRVA
+223 SNPRVA
-229 IQHDGNLSRISDN
+229 IQHDGNLSKIADN
-242 SRLNSLISHERMV
+242 SRLNSLVSHEPMV

-270 MLFIGTNLP
+270 MMFIGTNLP

-294 DVEPSGRKLDIHRYN
+294 DVEPSGRKLDIYRYN
-309 DIMSRIE
+309 DIMDRIE
-316 DERGSVVNR
+316 YERGSIVKHCVDLYR
-325 CIEVYKTKGSS
+325 SKGPS
-336 YYDDYKPIGMMSM
+336 YYDDYKPIGMMSK

-356 LDFYR
+356 LDFYQ
-361 DELKD
+361 DELDD
-366 EEGLPLRRIYDMY
+366 EDGVTLKRIYEMY
-379 KEYSQTYSDGNMY
+379 KEYSQTYSDGYMY
-392 PMYKFKDEIRDYFEE
+392 PMYRFKDEIRDYFEE
-407 FHDRLMIDGTYRRK
+407 FHDRVMVDGNRRRK
-421 VYKGLR
+421 VYKGLLK
-427 ESKFSQGEK
+427 SKFSQGEK

-443 WTEMSE
+443 WTDMSE

-469 GLPAYHWDDVTTTL
+469 GLPAYRWNDVTTTL

-539 RYPGDPSE
+539 RYPGNPSE

-579 LTEVEVGY
+579 LTEVEIGY
-587 LPVKEQPVIKQEV
+587 LPVKEQAVIKQEI

-634 DDAYESGMPYDVSDI
+634 DDAYESGMSYDVSDI
-649 RQKVLTFAMKST
+649 RQKVLTFAMRST

-678 EHDHEEEFEEPTDDD
+678 EHDHEEEFEEPTDD

-725 MPNEI
+725 TPNEI

-736 RLVGFNNR
+736 KLVGFNNR

-752 GRILGYSNEQL
+752 GRMLGYSNEQL

-770 INNLIKEGFR
+770 ISNLIREGFK

-800 KKWEIEL
+800 KRWEIEL

-845 DHLEADWEARQILAA
+845 DHLEADWEARQILAS

-968 HKQLD
+968 HKELG
-973 EARKILNGALAPYL
+973 EAREILNGALAPYL
-987 DDDSNLDA
+987 DDESNLDA

-1019 RDPRNMDNIVAK
+1019 RDPRNVDNIVAK

-1074 FGRRYGYVFEHEA
+1074 FGRRYGYIFEHEA